1 MLLMWC
7 SLMMKTLEQLTQED
21 CHLTTAIFSETK
33 WSEGESEEQFQR
45 GEFRQEVCPVSVL
58 PCEASA
64 LDFFHLLFTLNMVD
78 IIVRETN
85 KYALQCL
92 ASSGKN
98 PSSFDKVTEIEMLVY
113 LGLIIAMSLHPLHCI
128 RDYWS
133 TEWVLARIFT
143 VARFEI
149 ITGTCI

>member
-1 MLLMWC
+1 MRNNFSTDSLDKKLAQSPFFPVKHPPWISSTSC
-7 SLMMKTLEQLTQED
+7 SPSTLD
-21 CHLTTAIFSETK
+21 
-33 WSEGESEEQFQR
+33 
-45 GEFRQEVCPVSVL
+45 V
-58 PCEASA
+58 
-64 LDFFHLLFTLNMVD
+64 
-78 IIVRETN
+78 IVRETN
-85 KYALQCL
+85 KNALQCL